1 MGNGAARVPGAI
13 VFQGNSAALGEIDIE
28 EVDRR
33 FIPTGG
39 LTSSDMSSPFTSRS
53 TSTAPSDWPGKVVSL
68 DDFTAESFDDV
79 EEDRSPHWVLV
90 RLADAEG
97 HGHWV
102 HCQAE
107 NHPAGFDVQAAG
119 PPSNDLSTLRLIPG
133 GAGGRLGRSGTASS
147 AALVAS
153 AAPEEAI
160 RRTRGKA
167 KPEPNPEPLLPES
180 AVNQRMRVVDAKL
193 FMSMVRNGELRYR
206 HEGQLYIARWGDYQA
221 AFERRLAL
229 RERAPK
235 QGDSLD
241 EIRQELGYAPKH
253 GRP

>member
-1 MGNGAARVPGAI
+1 
-13 VFQGNSAALGEIDIE
+13 
-28 EVDRR
+28 
-33 FIPTGG
+33 
-39 LTSSDMSSPFTSRS
+39 MSSPFRPEPQSA
-53 TSTAPSDWPGKVVSL
+53 APSEWPGTDVSL
-68 DDFTAESFDDV
+68 DEFTEASFAGDV

-90 RLADAEG
+90 RLADADG
-97 HGHWV
+97 VHHWV

-107 NHPAGFDVQAAG
+107 NHPVGFDVRAAG
-119 PPSNDLSTLRLIPG
+119 PPPSGPGGLRLIHG
-133 GAGGRLGRSGTASS
+133 GVGERLGRAGSAST

-153 AAPEEAI
+153 AAPEESA

-167 KPEPNPEPLLPES
+167 KPEPNPDPLLPES
-180 AVNQRMRVVDAKL
+180 AVNQRMPVVDTKL
-193 FMSMVRNGELRYR
+193 FMLMVRSGELRYR
-206 HEGQLYIARWGDYQA
+206 REGQLYIAKWADYQA

-235 QGDSLD
+235 QGYSLD